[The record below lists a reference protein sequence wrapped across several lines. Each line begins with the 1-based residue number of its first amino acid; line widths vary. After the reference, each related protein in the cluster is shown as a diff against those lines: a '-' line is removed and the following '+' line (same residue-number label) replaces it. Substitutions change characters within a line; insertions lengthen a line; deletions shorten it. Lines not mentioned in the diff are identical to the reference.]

1 VLLADFDFMGERAR
15 VDDLALTLRCAASDL
30 GAGVGPVE
38 LRARLGRLVT
48 AYDGGL
54 GMPLSAAERAALP
67 PAMARQALAA
77 TMGWVARL
85 DDQAVA
91 RRHAARAAPE
101 VAASLRVMADLDHWR
116 DAFA

>member
-1 VLLADFDFMGERAR
+1 
-15 VDDLALTLRCAASDL
+15 
-30 GAGVGPVE
+30 
-38 LRARLGRLVT
+38 
-48 AYDGGL
+48 
-54 GMPLSAAERAALP
+54 MPLSAAERAALP

-85 DDQAVA
+85 DDQAAA